1 MPRGNIAMTYYL
13 QYGSTILDRSLDRRV
28 DTLRLEGQ
36 GRLKGWRMDFS
47 RSEGQPNLVADAGA
61 QTWGLL
67 YLIEKGMLPALD
79 KEEAG
84 GTRHSAQVYFEGEEV
99 EAVFYSYPA
108 AHAAQSAANS
118 EYLKQLRMAYDQASL
133 PQGQIDQA
141 LGLAAKK

>member
-1 MPRGNIAMTYYL
+1 MPRGSIHMTYYL
-13 QYGSTILDRSLDRRV
+13 QYGTTIIDRSLDRRV

-47 RSEGQPNLVADAGA
+47 RDPGQPNLVQDAKA

-67 YLIEKGMLPALD
+67 YLIEKSMLPALD

-84 GTRHSAQVYFEGEEV
+84 GQRQTALVYFEGTET
-99 EAVFYSYPA
+99 EAIFYTYPSTHPA
-108 AHAAQSAANS
+108 NSAANNQ
-118 EYLKQLRMAYDQASL
+118 YLTQLRSAYDQASL
-133 PQGQIDQA
+133 PQAQIDQA